1 MSTVS
6 QSAPRAERRTLPPVH
21 VGRVLRRE
29 WISADMVRVVLGGD
43 GLAQFD
49 NPEGWTDT
57 YVNLLF
63 RPAHAPYQVPFEPD
77 NVREL
82 DRALWPIPR
91 RYTVRRWDPDTRELW
106 VDFVVHGDEG
116 TAGRWAREVQPGEL
130 LQFRG
135 PGGAYRP
142 DPDAS
147 HHLLVGDESA
157 LPAMAAAAENV
168 PAGARVTVVALVD
181 GPEGEIPVESRGRLE
196 LRWLHRRDRASDPA
210 DPAIAAALV
219 ATVADLDLATGCPGV
234 HAFVHGEAEE
244 TRAVR
249 RYLLRDLVLPRD
261 RLSVSPYWRRNY
273 TDEAW
278 RQIKQDWVRQ
288 IEQDS

>member
-1 MSTVS
+1 MSTTS
-6 QSAPRAERRTLPPVH
+6 QTTQHKDRRTLPPLH
-21 VGRVLRRE
+21 VGRVRRRE
-29 WISADMVRVVLGGD
+29 WISADMVRIVLGGE
-43 GLAQFD
+43 GLARFD

-63 RPAHAPYQVPFEPD
+63 PPADAPYQAPFELD
-77 NVREL
+77 EVREL
-82 DRALWPIPR
+82 DRALWPTPR
-91 RYTVRRWDPDTRELW
+91 RYTVRRWDRDTREMW
-106 VDFVVHGDEG
+106 IDFVIHGDEG
-116 TAGRWAREVQPGEL
+116 TAGRWARDVQPGEL

-142 DPDAS
+142 APHAS

-157 LPAMAAAAENV
+157 LPAIAAAVEEV
-168 PAGARVTVVALVD
+168 EAGARVTVVGLVD
-181 GPEGEIPVESRGRLE
+181 APDGQIPLESPGRLE
-196 LRWLHRRDRASDPA
+196 LHWLHRRDLATDPA

-219 ATVADLDLATGCPGV
+219 TAVADLDLSSGCPDV
-234 HAFVHGEAEE
+234 QAFVHGEAEE

-249 RYLLRDLVLPRD
+249 RYLLGDRMLPRE
-261 RLSVSPYWRRNY
+261 RISVSPYWRRNY

-288 IEQDS
+288 VEQDS